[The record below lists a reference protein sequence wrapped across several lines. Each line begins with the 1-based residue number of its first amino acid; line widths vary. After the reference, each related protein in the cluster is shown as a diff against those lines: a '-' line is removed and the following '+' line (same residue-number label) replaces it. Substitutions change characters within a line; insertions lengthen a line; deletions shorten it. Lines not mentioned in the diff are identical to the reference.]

1 MDLKQEILDLKSAGR
16 NHSQI
21 ASMLMIH
28 KQDVDIIVSGGDVNF
43 DFSKKTVAD
52 EVRFKAPKIKKLSEI
67 TEEE

>member
-28 KQDVDIIVSGGDVNF
+28 KQDVDIIVSGGEVNF
-43 DFSKKTVAD
+43 DFSKKTAVD

>member
-43 DFSKKTVAD
+43 DFSKKTAAD
-52 EVRFKAPKIKKLSEI
+52 EVRFKSPKIKKLSEI